1 MLRLNRTNSQNQSSS
16 TSQQTRNN
24 QMRTVNEKKYGVYSN
39 ALRSLIIQNNFVLTR
54 KQLSDAYIA
63 ISRNIVGDPIMENFV
78 SLSVNSFVNRHK
90 GKRIAYVPTQSGRQT
105 VLLSFNKADILRFM

>member
-1 MLRLNRTNSQNQSSS
+1 MLRLNLSNSQNQNST

-39 ALRSLIIQNNFVLTR
+39 ALRSLIIQNNYVLTR
-54 KQLSDAYIA
+54 KQLSDAYLA
-63 ISRNIVGDPIMENFV
+63 ISRNIVGDPIMERFV

-105 VLLSFNKADILRFM
+105 ILLSFNKADILRFL